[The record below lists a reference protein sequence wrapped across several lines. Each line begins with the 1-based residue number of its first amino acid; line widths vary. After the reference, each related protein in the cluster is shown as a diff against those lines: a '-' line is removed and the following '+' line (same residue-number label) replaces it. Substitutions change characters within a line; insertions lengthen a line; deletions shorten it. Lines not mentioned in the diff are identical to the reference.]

1 MENVPEF
8 YAKKRKVVVT
18 CGPGYEPVDEVR
30 RLTNH
35 STGRLGTELG
45 RALVRSGFDVICL
58 RGTLSSWTNEVP
70 GMELRPFT
78 TGEHL
83 REELRRLGREEEVG
97 AVFHAS
103 ALSDFKVKEVCDAA
117 GRPLEGKKISS
128 RLGELQVTLEPAPK
142 VIAVLRDCFPEAL
155 LVGWKYELEGTAGD
169 VLQAGLR
176 QIEENGTD
184 ACVLN
189 GAAYGKGFGV
199 CEKAGP
205 LRHCEEEEEL
215 FAYWISRLE
224 GKKG

>member
-1 MENVPEF
+1 MMGNMPEF
-8 YAKKRKVVVT
+8 CSRGKKVVVT

-45 RALVRSGFDVICL
+45 RALVARGFEVICL
-58 RGTLSSWTNEVP
+58 RGVLSSWTKEVP
-70 GMELRPFT
+70 GMDLRPFT

-83 REELRRLGREEEVG
+83 HGELRKLGREKVG

-103 ALSDFKVKEVCDAA
+103 ALSDFRVKRVCDAA
-117 GRPLEGKKISS
+117 GRSLEGKKISS
-128 RLGELQVTLEPAPK
+128 RLGELQVVLEAAPK
-142 VIAVLRDCFPEAL
+142 VIASLRECFPEAL
-155 LVGWKYELEGTAGD
+155 LVGWKYELEGTVED
-169 VLQAGLR
+169 VLQAGLG

-189 GAAYGKGFGV
+189 GAAYGKGFGI
-199 CEKAGP
+199 CEKAGF
-205 LRHCEEEEEL
+205 LKHCGGEEEL
-215 FAYWISRLE
+215 FAYWIARLQ